1 MSFVPACDCRSPPT
15 APATPTLQA
24 LVNELAS
31 VENWHLLGVNLG
43 LQGHQ
48 LRAIERDYPRDN
60 DRLKTETLD
69 LWQRNANCATWEAV
83 AQALCLMGE
92 HVVADAIR
100 RKYGC
105 SSATTGKYSSR
116 KARAH
121 INCHKELKAIGHT
134 LIETFPLEMRRN
146 YLLFL
151 FASLLVHNYKT
162 LGIC

>member
-1 MSFVPACDCRSPPT
+1 MSFVPVCDCHSPPT

-48 LRAIERDYPRDN
+48 LHEIERNYRGDSSRC
-60 DRLKTETLD
+60 KSETLYM
-69 LWQRNANCATWEAV
+69 WQRNAKNPSWETIV
-83 AQALCLMGE
+83 EALCLMQE

-100 RKYGC
+100 RKYC
-105 SSATTGKYSSR
+105 SSSTTAGKFSSR

-121 INCHKELKAIGHT
+121 NKHKLCHWPCLD
-134 LIETFPLEMRRN
+134 
-146 YLLFL
+146 
-151 FASLLVHNYKT
+151 
-162 LGIC
+162 

>member
-1 MSFVPACDCRSPPT
+1 MSFVPVCDCYSPPT

-48 LRAIERDYPRDN
+48 LHEIERNYPRDN
-60 DRLKTETLD
+60 RRKTETLE
-69 LWQRNANCATWEAV
+69 LWLRNAKCATWEAV
-83 AQALCLMGE
+83 AQALCLMDE

-105 SSATTGKYSSR
+105 LSTTTGKYSSR
-116 KARAH
+116 K
-121 INCHKELKAIGHT
+121 
-134 LIETFPLEMRRN
+134 FPTHN
-146 YLLFL
+146 KTQITDFSGLFV
-151 FASLLVHNYKT
+151 SLLVAWESPDNLMFVTSTSSLCGPYCNACGSK
-162 LGIC
+162 C